1 MPGLGDG
8 SLALLRETSMKKMTK
23 KLVLKKETVSTML
36 YQVTGGATLRCYTA
50 VCTNDSCPCSNAQY
64 AC

>member
-23 KLVLKKETVSTML
+23 KLVLKKETVSML
-36 YQVTGGATLRCYTA
+36 YQVTGGVTLRCYTA
-50 VCTNDSCPCSNAQY
+50 ACTNDSCPCSSPQY